1 MRSLPWLAVLLAG
14 FGLMFFSWWHYQ
26 RIANPNPWTEAFMYV
41 GTGQPAADTADL
53 PCEAVRVRSLPIS
66 DAWRDI
72 VRGVRAT
79 DPAMAR
85 GMESSLGT
93 EVVWLP
99 LFREELKDAD
109 LASGRMPRPGT
120 DEILAGFDAPHK
132 DVLEAWS
139 RRLTVVGVLDRSV
152 TLFAKGYVVPGD
164 SAGKDLF
171 EASGGEVSDGY
182 ILRLTAREAVQPQM
196 RKRLAA
202 AFPAAKF
209 HATAGTVRVAPPH
222 SRLGAGTQT
231 FHAKA
236 GTVRV
241 APGPYYLY
249 LGGMALLFLGGSALF
264 IRLYGWL
271 AGVIPFAWLR
281 APLEAARAW
290 PRLLAGLHGLIFGT
304 LIVAAALVYLV
315 PPVQDFLLAAI
326 GQAVESGKGPLGVAG
341 KAYLGGS
348 IPWAAAVTLAVNF
361 FIGSLAYI
369 TLPSLVIPGIGVLGT
384 LFRGLMIGTLL
395 APTMLALSTT
405 MMLHSLTV
413 LVEMEAYVLAAFFAA
428 LIPIYIFRKAE
439 GPTWWRRYGR
449 ALLLNLEANAII
461 FIILAVVALY
471 EATEVILQMP

>member
-14 FGLMFFSWWHYQ
+14 FGLMLFSWCHYQ
-26 RIANPNPWTEAFMYV
+26 RIANPNPWTEAFMFV
-41 GTGQPAADTADL
+41 GQGKPAADTADL
-53 PCEAVRVRSLPIS
+53 PCEAVRVRSLPVS
-66 DAWRDI
+66 DVWRDI
-72 VRGVRAT
+72 VRGIRTT

-85 GMESSLGT
+85 GIESSVGG
-93 EVVWLP
+93 EAVWLP
-99 LFREELKDAD
+99 RFRDELKDAD
-109 LASGRMPRPGT
+109 LASGRMPRPGA

-132 DVLEAWS
+132 DVLEAWG

-152 TLFAKGYVVPGD
+152 ALLAKGYVVPGD

-209 HATAGTVRVAPPH
+209 RVET
-222 SRLGAGTQT
+222 GA
-231 FHAKA
+231 
-236 GTVRV
+236 VRV

-249 LGGMALLFLGGSALF
+249 LGGMALLLLGGSALF

-290 PRLLAGLHGLIFGT
+290 PRLLAGLHGLMFGSV
-304 LIVAAALVYLV
+304 IVAAALVYLV
-315 PPVQDFLLAAI
+315 PPVQDFLLAAL
-326 GQAVESGKGPLGVAG
+326 GQVIESGRGPLGVAG
-341 KAYLGGS
+341 KAYRGGS

-361 FIGSLAYI
+361 FIGSVAYI
-369 TLPSLVIPGIGVLGT
+369 TLPSIVIPGIGVLGT
-384 LFRGLMIGTLL
+384 VFRGLMIGVIL
-395 APTMLALSTT
+395 APSMLVLSTT
-405 MMLHSLTV
+405 MLPHSLTV

-449 ALLLNLEANAII
+449 ALLLNLEANAVI
-461 FIILAVVALY
+461 FIVLAVVALY

>member
-14 FGLMFFSWWHYQ
+14 FGLMLFSWWHYQ

-66 DAWRDI
+66 DVWRDI
-72 VRGVRAT
+72 VRGIRTT

-85 GMESSLGT
+85 GIESSLGA

-99 LFREELKDAD
+99 RFRDEFKDAD
-109 LASGRMPRPGT
+109 LASGRMPRSAT

-132 DVLEAWS
+132 DVLEAWG

-152 TLFAKGYVVPGD
+152 TLLAKGYVVPGD

-209 HATAGTVRVAPPH
+209 HA
-222 SRLGAGTQT
+222 
-231 FHAKA
+231 KA

-249 LGGMALLFLGGSALF
+249 LAGMALLFLGGSALF

-281 APLEAARAW
+281 APLEAAQAW
-290 PRLLAGLHGLIFGT
+290 PRLLAGLHGLIFGG

-326 GQAVESGKGPLGVAG
+326 VQAVESGRGPLGVAG
-341 KAYLGGS
+341 TAYRSGS

-369 TLPSLVIPGIGVLGT
+369 TLSSFAIPGIGVLGT
-384 LFRGLMIGTLL
+384 VFRGLMIGVLL
-395 APTMLALSTT
+395 APSMLALSTT
-405 MMLHSLTV
+405 MLPHSLTV

>member
-1 MRSLPWLAVLLAG
+1 MRSLVWLAVLLAG
-14 FGLMFFSWWHYQ
+14 FGLMLFSWWHYQ
-26 RIANPNPWTEAFMYV
+26 RIANPNPWTEVFMYV
-41 GTGQPAADTADL
+41 GTGQPDADVADL

-66 DAWRDI
+66 DVWRDM
-72 VRGVRAT
+72 VRGLRAT

-85 GMESSLGT
+85 GIESSLGG

-99 LFREELKDAD
+99 RFRDAFKDAD
-109 LASGRMPRPGT
+109 LASGRMPRPGA

-132 DVLEAWS
+132 DVLEAWG
-139 RRLTVVGVLDRSV
+139 RRLTVVGVLHRSV
-152 TLFAKGYVVPGD
+152 ALFAKGYVVPGD
-164 SAGKDLF
+164 AAGKDLF

-196 RKRLAA
+196 RKRLVA

-209 HATAGTVRVAPPH
+209 RVK
-222 SRLGAGTQT
+222 T
-231 FHAKA
+231 

-249 LGGMALLFLGGSALF
+249 LGGMALLLLGGSALF

-290 PRLLAGLHGLIFGT
+290 PRLLAGLHGLVFGA

-315 PPVQDFLLAAI
+315 PPVQDFLLAVV
-326 GQAVESGKGPLGVAG
+326 GQAIASGRGPLGVAG

-361 FIGSLAYI
+361 FIGSVAYI
-369 TLPSLVIPGIGVLGT
+369 TLPSIVIPGIGILGT
-384 LFRGLMIGTLL
+384 VFRGLMIGVLL
-395 APTMLALSTT
+395 APSMLALSTT
-405 MMLHSLTV
+405 MLPHSLTV

-449 ALLLNLEANAII
+449 ALLLNVEANAVI
-461 FIILAVVALY
+461 FIMLAVVALY
-471 EATEVILQMP
+471 EATEVILMMR

>member
-1 MRSLPWLAVLLAG
+1 MRSLTWLAVLLAG
-14 FGLMFFSWWHYQ
+14 FGLMLFSWWHYQ

-41 GTGQPAADTADL
+41 GTGQPDADTADL

-66 DAWRDI
+66 DVWRDI
-72 VRGVRAT
+72 VRGVRTT

-85 GMESSLGT
+85 GIESSLGG
-93 EVVWLP
+93 EGVWFP
-99 LFREELKDAD
+99 RFRDAFKDAD
-109 LASGRMPRPGT
+109 LASGRMPRPAT

-132 DVLEAWS
+132 DVLEAWG

-152 TLFAKGYVVPGD
+152 TLLAKGYVVPGD
-164 SAGKDLF
+164 AACKDLF
-171 EASGGEVSDGY
+171 EASSGEVSDGY
-182 ILRLTAREAVQPQM
+182 VLRLTAHEAVQPPM

-202 AFPAAKF
+202 AFPAAK
-209 HATAGTVRVAPPH
+209 
-222 SRLGAGTQT
+222 

-249 LGGMALLFLGGSALF
+249 LAGMALLFLGGSALF

-290 PRLLAGLHGLIFGT
+290 PRLLAGLHGLIFGG

-326 GQAVESGKGPLGVAG
+326 VQAVESGRGPLGVAG
-341 KAYLGGS
+341 TAYRSGG

-369 TLPSLVIPGIGVLGT
+369 TLSSFVIPGIGVLGT
-384 LFRGLMIGTLL
+384 VFRGLMIGVLL
-395 APTMLALSTT
+395 APSMLALSTT

>member
-14 FGLMFFSWWHYQ
+14 FGLMLFSWWHCQ
-26 RIANPNPWTEAFMYV
+26 RIANPNPWTEAFMFV
-41 GTGQPAADTADL
+41 GQGEPAADTADL

-66 DAWRDI
+66 DVWREI
-72 VRGVRAT
+72 VRSVRAT

-85 GMESSLGT
+85 GMESSLGG
-93 EVVWLP
+93 EVVWYP
-99 LFREELKDAD
+99 RFRDAFKDAD

-132 DVLEAWS
+132 EVLEAWGW
-139 RRLTVVGVLDRSV
+139 RLTVVGVLDRSV
-152 TLFAKGYVVPGD
+152 ALFAKGYVVPGD
-164 SAGKDLF
+164 AADKDLF

-182 ILRLTAREAVQPQM
+182 ILRLTAHEAVQPAM
-196 RKRLAA
+196 RKRLVA

-209 HATAGTVRVAPPH
+209 RVE
-222 SRLGAGTQT
+222 
-231 FHAKA
+231 A

-326 GQAVESGKGPLGVAG
+326 GQVIASGRGPLGVAG

-369 TLPSLVIPGIGVLGT
+369 TLSSIVIPGIGVVGT
-384 LFRGLMIGTLL
+384 VFRGLMIGVLL
-395 APTMLALSTT
+395 APSMLALSTS
-405 MMLHSLTV
+405 MLPHSLTV

-449 ALLLNLEANAII
+449 ALLLNLEANAVI
-461 FIILAVVALY
+461 FIMLAVVALY

>member
-14 FGLMFFSWWHYQ
+14 FGLMLFSWWHYQ
-26 RIANPNPWTEAFMYV
+26 RIANPSPWTEAFMYV

-53 PCEAVRVRSLPIS
+53 PCEAVRVRPLPIS
-66 DAWRDI
+66 DVWRDI
-72 VRGVRAT
+72 VRGVRTT

-85 GMESSLGT
+85 GIESSLGG
-93 EVVWLP
+93 EVVWYP
-99 LFREELKDAD
+99 RFRDEFRDAH

-132 DVLEAWS
+132 DVLEAWG

-152 TLFAKGYVVPGD
+152 ALFAKGYVVPGD
-164 SAGKDLF
+164 SAGKDVF
-171 EASGGEVSDGY
+171 EAFGGEVSDGY
-182 ILRLTAREAVQPQM
+182 ILRLTAHEAVQPQM

-202 AFPAAKF
+202 AFPSAEF
-209 HATAGTVRVAPPH
+209 R
-222 SRLGAGTQT
+222 
-231 FHAKA
+231 AKA

-249 LGGMALLFLGGSALF
+249 LGGMALLLLGGSALF

-326 GQAVESGKGPLGVAG
+326 QQAIASGRGPLGVAG

-369 TLPSLVIPGIGVLGT
+369 TLSSIVIPGIGVLGT
-384 LFRGLMIGTLL
+384 VFRGLMIGVLL
-395 APTMLALSTT
+395 APSMLALSTT
-405 MMLHSLTV
+405 MLPHSLTV

-449 ALLLNLEANAII
+449 ALLLNLEANAVI
-461 FIILAVVALY
+461 FIMLAVVALY

>member
-14 FGLMFFSWWHYQ
+14 FGLMLFSWWHYQ

-66 DAWRDI
+66 DVWRDI
-72 VRGVRAT
+72 VRGIRTT

-85 GMESSLGT
+85 GIESSLGA

-99 LFREELKDAD
+99 RFRDEFKDAD
-109 LASGRMPRPGT
+109 LASGRMPRSAT

-132 DVLEAWS
+132 DVLEAWG

-152 TLFAKGYVVPGD
+152 TLLAKGYVVPGD

-209 HATAGTVRVAPPH
+209 HA
-222 SRLGAGTQT
+222 
-231 FHAKA
+231 KA

-249 LGGMALLFLGGSALF
+249 LAGMALLFLGGSALF

-281 APLEAARAW
+281 APLEAAQAW
-290 PRLLAGLHGLIFGT
+290 PRLLAGLHGLIFGG

-326 GQAVESGKGPLGVAG
+326 VQAVESGRGPLGIAG
-341 KAYLGGS
+341 TAYRSGS

-384 LFRGLMIGTLL
+384 VFRGLMIGVLL
-395 APTMLALSTT
+395 APSMLALSTT
-405 MMLHSLTV
+405 MLPHSLTV
-413 LVEMEAYVLAAFFAA
+413 LVEMEAYVLAAFFAV

>member
-14 FGLMFFSWWHYQ
+14 FGLMLFSWWHYQ

-66 DAWRDI
+66 DVWRDI
-72 VRGVRAT
+72 VRGIRTT

-85 GMESSLGT
+85 GIESSLGA

-99 LFREELKDAD
+99 RFRDEFKDAD
-109 LASGRMPRPGT
+109 LASGRMPRSAT

-132 DVLEAWS
+132 DVLEAWG

-152 TLFAKGYVVPGD
+152 TLLAKGYVVPGD

-209 HATAGTVRVAPPH
+209 HA
-222 SRLGAGTQT
+222 
-231 FHAKA
+231 KA

-249 LGGMALLFLGGSALF
+249 LAGMALLFLGGSALF

-281 APLEAARAW
+281 APLEAAQAW
-290 PRLLAGLHGLIFGT
+290 PRLLAGLHGLIFGG

-326 GQAVESGKGPLGVAG
+326 VQAVESGRGPLGIAG
-341 KAYLGGS
+341 TAYRSGS

-369 TLPSLVIPGIGVLGT
+369 TLSSFAIPGIGVLGT
-384 LFRGLMIGTLL
+384 VFRGLMIGVLL
-395 APTMLALSTT
+395 APSMLALSTT
-405 MMLHSLTV
+405 MLPHSLTV